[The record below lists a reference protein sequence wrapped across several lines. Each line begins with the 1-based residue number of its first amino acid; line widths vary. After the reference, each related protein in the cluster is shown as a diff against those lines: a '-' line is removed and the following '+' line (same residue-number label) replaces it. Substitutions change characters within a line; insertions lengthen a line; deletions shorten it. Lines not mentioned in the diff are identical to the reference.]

1 MLACQEGHQSIVILL
16 LEKGADKQ
24 LQNKVSLY
32 IIMYIIL
39 QGQEKFYY
47 VLLKSS
53 TTSIIIHR

>member
-32 IIMYIIL
+32 IIMYIYNTARTRNIL
-39 QGQEKFYY
+39 LCTFKNQAQYQ
-47 VLLKSS
+47 
-53 TTSIIIHR
+53 